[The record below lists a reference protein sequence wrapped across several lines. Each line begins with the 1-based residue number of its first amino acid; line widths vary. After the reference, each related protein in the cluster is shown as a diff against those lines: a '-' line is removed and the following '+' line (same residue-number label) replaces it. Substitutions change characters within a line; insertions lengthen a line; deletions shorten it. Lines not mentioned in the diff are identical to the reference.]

1 MKNYDD
7 RKAFVEAALI
17 AAITTMF
24 TISIIYIP
32 ILSVSIT
39 LIPVPFMVLAYRHGN
54 RYSILSF
61 ITFSLLIG
69 ILVELIY
76 AGFLLLVFGPMI
88 LAMGYYIKK
97 QKEPY
102 AVIGIGT
109 IVSIFSILVIFQVAS
124 YIGNINIFDEITLA
138 MEGIVNKQVDMLKTM
153 NINALNADEILNYLL
168 MIMPGVFVI
177 QSMVIAFGNYYITAN
192 VLRRFNV
199 NNIELPQF
207 SNFKLPRNII
217 FGFVIVFILS
227 YLTRYIKGI
236 YHVNLLTNVMLLFV
250 FMFFIQ
256 GMSVISHLIKRTK
269 IPKTLRIFLLVL
281 ILFISPLLT
290 VISFVGLLDAV
301 VNIRN
306 IG

>member
-1 MKNYDD
+1 M
-7 RKAFVEAALI
+7 
-17 AAITTMF
+17 
-24 TISIIYIP
+24 
-32 ILSVSIT
+32 
-39 LIPVPFMVLAYRHGN
+39 
-54 RYSILSF
+54 
-61 ITFSLLIG
+61 
-69 ILVELIY
+69 
-76 AGFLLLVFGPMI
+76 
-88 LAMGYYIKK
+88 
-97 QKEPY
+97 
-102 AVIGIGT
+102 
-109 IVSIFSILVIFQVAS
+109 SIFSILVIFQVAS

-192 VLRRFNV
+192 VLRRFKV